1 MLTAWHTSAAV
12 RSAYSEMVAAQ
23 RHRKQTR
30 LSSNIIDLT
39 DSHIIARERVFWA
52 ELVFHEAV
60 NAALRA
66 QMLSNSASSTA

>member
-12 RSAYSEMVAAQ
+12 RSAYSEMVDAQ
-23 RHRKQTR
+23 RHLKQTR
-30 LSSNIIDLT
+30 FPSNIIDLT
-39 DSHIIARERVFWA
+39 DGHIIVRERVFWA

-66 QMLSNSASSTA
+66 QMLSTSASSTA